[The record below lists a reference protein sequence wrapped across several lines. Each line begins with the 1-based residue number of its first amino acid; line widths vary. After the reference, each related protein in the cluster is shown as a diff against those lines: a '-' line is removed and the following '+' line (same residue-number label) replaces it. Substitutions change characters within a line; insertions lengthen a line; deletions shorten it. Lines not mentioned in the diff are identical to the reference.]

1 MSQVSSEEYIALLQ
15 QYGIQINMLISKAKI
30 LIASIQQ
37 SADTKTIG
45 YKVSS
50 WEKSQIDK
58 GKTVTEKRR
67 LGYENYATAYN
78 VLSQASSD
86 TQIYKDIQDL
96 EKLIKNGY
104 EIIHNLRNFVTKQNT
119 TFTVLVNIGGS
130 GQNRILKEVH
140 LPLEEILSIS
150 ELQAN
155 FHASANFI
163 TSLKLRLHA
172 TKEQQIAWTEKF
184 KTVDVTEAY
193 NKFEEAEREL
203 MSNITGRGRQY
214 EFFRKGTSD
223 YYLKNSTM
231 AELAQVA
238 KDTRSFVKD
247 VDLVSQ
253 NLETGEFS
261 FESLKSFLGGDPSL
275 AGLSTI
281 ISTLTQIESVINS
294 IGTTKLKLITEAQL
308 QGTEINKAEI
318 NKLIEKETLTQL
330 QEIFPFSIT

>member
-1 MSQVSSEEYIALLQ
+1 MSQISSEEYIALLQ
-15 QYGIQINMLISKAKI
+15 QYGIQINVLISKAKT

-37 SADTKTIG
+37 SADTETIG

-50 WEKSQIDK
+50 WEKSQIKK

-78 VLSQASSD
+78 ALSQASSD
-86 TQIYKDIQDL
+86 TQTYKDIQDL
-96 EKLIKNGY
+96 EELIKNGY
-104 EIIHNLRNFVTKQNT
+104 EIIHNLRKFVTKQNA
-119 TFTVLVNIGGS
+119 TFTVLVNVGGS
-130 GQNRILKEVH
+130 GQKRILKEVH

-150 ELQAN
+150 ELQTN

-163 TSLKLRLHA
+163 TALKLRLHA
-172 TKEQQIAWTEKF
+172 TKSQQIEWTQKF
-184 KTVDVTEAY
+184 KTIDVTEAY
-193 NKFEEAEREL
+193 SKFEETEIEL
-203 MSNITGRGRQY
+203 MSSITGLGRQY

-231 AELAQVA
+231 EELAQVA

-253 NLETGEFS
+253 DSKTGEFS

-281 ISTLTQIESVINS
+281 INTLTQIELVINS
-294 IGTTKLKLITEAQL
+294 IETTKLKLITEAQL
-308 QGTEINKAEI
+308 QETKINGAEI
-318 NKLIEKETLTQL
+318 NKLIEKETFKQL
-330 QEIFPFSIT
+330 QEIFPVSIT